1 MQDKSMKRF
10 IYLIIFLA
18 GLTMMAG
25 PVMGAASASGAN
37 RTYNLGELVNQYVRE
52 NSSRS
57 AEDIRMEFPEK
68 LPEVS
73 LKGEKISH
81 EVSQMGKTV
90 LIGNCHFLV
99 RFFDNGV
106 QIARY
111 TLRADIEVRENYIT
125 AVRVIKRNSIVGTD
139 DLQIA
144 ERWVRRISLKAISD
158 VDEVVGK
165 RLIVDLAPDREILRG
180 MVKEPVLIK
189 KGEVVRIVLDNG
201 RMSLMATGVA
211 EEPGVDRQRIRVKNL
226 SSQKTILAKV
236 MAEGLVK
243 VEFF

>member
-1 MQDKSMKRF
+1 M
-10 IYLIIFLA
+10 IFLV
-18 GLTMMAG
+18 GVTMMAS
-25 PVMGAASASGAN
+25 PVMAAASSRTN
-37 RTYNLGELVNQYVRE
+37 QTYNLGELVNQYVRD
-52 NSSRS
+52 NSSRP
-57 AEDIRMEFPEK
+57 AEDIRIEFPEK

-73 LKGEKISH
+73 LKGENFSY

-106 QIARY
+106 QIAKY
-111 TLRADIEVRENYIT
+111 TLRADIEVHENYIT
-125 AVRVIKRNSIVGTD
+125 AVRLIKRNSIVSAD
-139 DLQIA
+139 DLQAA

-158 VDEVVGK
+158 VDEIIGK
-165 RLIVDLAPDREILRG
+165 RLVVDLAPDREIIRG

>member
-1 MQDKSMKRF
+1 MKRF
-10 IYLIIFLA
+10 IYLIVILT
-18 GLTMMAG
+18 GLILMAG
-25 PVMGAASASGAN
+25 PVMGAATSSGAN

-68 LPEVS
+68 LPEVN

-125 AVRVIKRNSIVGTD
+125 AVRIIKRNSIVGTD

-158 VDEVVGK
+158 LDEVVGK
-165 RLIVDLAPDREILRG
+165 RLIVDLAPDRNPSRDG
-180 MVKEPVLIK
+180 QGTRADQ
-189 KGEVVRIVLDNG
+189 KGG
-201 RMSLMATGVA
+201 SGT
-211 EEPGVDRQRIRVKNL
+211 DR
-226 SSQKTILAKV
+226 A
-236 MAEGLVK
+236 
-243 VEFF
+243 

>member
-1 MQDKSMKRF
+1 MKRF
-10 IYLIIFLA
+10 IYLIVILT
-18 GLTMMAG
+18 GLILMAG
-25 PVMGAASASGAN
+25 PVMGAATSSGAN

-125 AVRVIKRNSIVGTD
+125 AVRIIKRNSIVGTD

-158 VDEVVGK
+158 LDEVVGK

>member
-1 MQDKSMKRF
+1 MKRF

-25 PVMGAASASGAN
+25 PVMGAASASSAN

>member
-1 MQDKSMKRF
+1 MKRF

>member
-1 MQDKSMKRF
+1 MKRF
-10 IYLIIFLA
+10 IYLIVILA
-18 GLTMMAG
+18 GLTLMPG
-25 PVMGAASASGAN
+25 PVMGAASSSGTN
-37 RTYNLGELVNQYVRE
+37 RAYNLGELVNQYVRD

-73 LKGEKISH
+73 LKGEKITH

-90 LIGNCHFLV
+90 LIGNCHFLI

-106 QIARY
+106 QIAKY

-125 AVRVIKRNSIVGTD
+125 AVRVIKRNSIVGAD
-139 DLQIA
+139 DLQLSA
-144 ERWVRRISLKAISD
+144 RWVRRISLKAISD
-158 VDEVVGK
+158 VDEIIGK
-165 RLIVDLAPDREILRG
+165 RLIVDLAPDREIIRG

>member
-1 MQDKSMKRF
+1 MKRF
-10 IYLIIFLA
+10 IYLIVILT
-18 GLTMMAG
+18 GLILMAG
-25 PVMGAASASGAN
+25 PVMGAATSSGAN

-68 LPEVS
+68 LPEVN

-125 AVRVIKRNSIVGTD
+125 AVRIIKRNSIVGTD

-158 VDEVVGK
+158 LDEVVGK

>member
-1 MQDKSMKRF
+1 MKRF

-125 AVRVIKRNSIVGTD
+125 AVRIIKRNSIVGAD
-139 DLQIA
+139 DLQLA

>member
-1 MQDKSMKRF
+1 MKRF

-25 PVMGAASASGAN
+25 PVMGAASASSAN

-106 QIARY
+106 QIAKY

-158 VDEVVGK
+158 VDEVVGN

>member
-1 MQDKSMKRF
+1 MKRF

-25 PVMGAASASGAN
+25 PVMGAASASSAN

-106 QIARY
+106 QIAKY